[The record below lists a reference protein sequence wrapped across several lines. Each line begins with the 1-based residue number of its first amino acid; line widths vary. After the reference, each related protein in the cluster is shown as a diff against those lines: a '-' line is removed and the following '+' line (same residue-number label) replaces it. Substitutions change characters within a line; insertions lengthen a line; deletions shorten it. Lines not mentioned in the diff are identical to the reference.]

1 MAGWRSAD
9 GQLLSP
15 PTMDPALRLTRE
27 LDAGMV
33 VTIEPGLYI
42 IPQLLEPYRDSGD
55 IAAALVQRLACHGGI
70 RIEDNV
76 LVTQQ
81 GPDNLTSTTTE

>member
-1 MAGWRSAD
+1 
-9 GQLLSP
+9 
-15 PTMDPALRLTRE
+15 MDPALRLTRE